1 MLVEMA
7 IEVNEHRV
15 GAIAGSHA
23 VLLERSSTGGLNIQL
38 FNQLFESVIV
48 R

>member
-1 MLVEMA
+1 MIVEMA
-7 IEVNEHRV
+7 IEVNERRV

-23 VLLERSSTGGLNIQL
+23 VLERSSTGGLNIQL
-38 FNQLFESVIV
+38 FNQLLESVIV